1 MNRAFIIVLF
11 IAVTTLLVV
20 AYIAIPAVVIMLF
33 TGALHASGLSIVP
46 ALSFLQSCLIV
57 GLIMTVAGL
66 LRFATSDCD

>member
-11 IAVTTLLVV
+11 IAVTPLLMV

>member
-1 MNRAFIIVLF
+1 MNRASIVVLF
-11 IAVTTLLVV
+11 IMVTVILMV
-20 AYIAIPAVVIMLF
+20 ASIAIPAVVIMLF

>member
-1 MNRAFIIVLF
+1 METALIVILF
-11 IAVTTLLVV
+11 ILAFTACLMIT
-20 AYIAIPAVVIMLF
+20 IIIPAWVIMLVL
-33 TGALHASGLSIVP
+33 GALHASGLSIVP